1 MAEPRTQARP
11 RGRWIIAA
19 LAFMVTLWMQWSTTP
34 GVSPSDN
41 RWSRAGLNQVS
52 FLPNEWLR
60 DAFLRLQVSTAPE
73 PRILVVDID
82 EASLGELGPWPWPRE
97 RLAHLVEILLT
108 RYAARGVALDI
119 LLPAASG
126 TDGDLRLALLAAH
139 GPLVPAQAF
148 DFDFAGN
155 RPQPVLD
162 GYLGGAM
169 AGQAGGVP
177 ATGFIGN
184 FPGLARA
191 PHVGAI
197 GFIPDADGALRHVP
211 LVTRFGGKAY
221 PALGLALVNCCTGRP
236 ALAVENAGMM
246 RIPYAR
252 DWRAYTVVSAGDI
265 LAQRIA
271 PEGASERLVLIG
283 SSSLGMG
290 DRVAT
295 PLAANRPGL
304 GVQATIL
311 SALLDRQEGRQP
323 APWPGRLIACLFALA
338 SCIACTLAFPRLS
351 AANCVLL
358 LGASSALWL
367 GLAYVVAP
375 HDPVFAPVGPLG
387 TNLFLLAVA
396 VPYGW
401 QQAQRR
407 SRHLLQTLRQYVA
420 PAVVEQLLR
429 SEEEDP
435 LRPRRCD
442 VTTLVADM
450 EGYTSQVETLPVE
463 AAATLTRD
471 FLDCLTGPVI
481 DHQGT
486 LDKYTG
492 DGMMAFWG
500 APLPQAEHADLALD
514 AARAIQVRVD
524 ELSASRVRQGYQPL
538 RVRIGIE
545 SGAAMAGDFGTMFRS
560 IYTAVGDGVNTAARL
575 EQVARDFTHNV
586 IIGPGTVE
594 RSRRH
599 RFLAL
604 GERLLRGKERATPLY
619 TFEPS
624 LQASSATP
632 EQAS

>member
-1 MAEPRTQARP
+1 
-11 RGRWIIAA
+11 
-19 LAFMVTLWMQWSTTP
+19 MVTLWMQWSTTA

-367 GLAYVVAP
+367 GLAYVVVP

-624 LQASSATP
+624 LQASSTAP

>member
-1 MAEPRTQARP
+1 
-11 RGRWIIAA
+11 
-19 LAFMVTLWMQWSTTP
+19 MVTLWMQWSTTAS
-34 GVSPSDN
+34 VSPSDN
-41 RWSRAGLNQVS
+41 RWSRVGLNQVS

-73 PRILVVDID
+73 PRVLVVDID

-119 LLPAASG
+119 LLPAASN
-126 TDGDLRLALLAAH
+126 TEGDMRLALLAAH

-162 GYLGGAM
+162 GYLGGAI

-236 ALAVENAGMM
+236 PLAVENAGLM
-246 RIPYAR
+246 RIPYTR

-290 DRVAT
+290 DRVST

-311 SALLDRQEGRQP
+311 SALLDRQEGKQP

-367 GLAYVVAP
+367 GLAYIVAP

-624 LQASSATP
+624 LQASSAAP

>member
-1 MAEPRTQARP
+1 MR
-11 RGRWIIAA
+11 
-19 LAFMVTLWMQWSTTP
+19 V
-34 GVSPSDN
+34 V
-41 RWSRAGLNQVS
+41 LNQVS

-60 DAFLRLQVSTAPE
+60 DAFLRLQVSDAPE

-82 EASLGELGPWPWPRE
+82 EASLTEFGPWPWPRE
-97 RLAHLVEILLT
+97 RLGHLVEILIAN
-108 RYAARGVALDI
+108 YAARGVALDI
-119 LLPAASG
+119 LLPAP
-126 TDGDLRLALLAAH
+126 TDTPGDARLALLAAH

-162 GYLGGAM
+162 GQLGGAVK
-169 AGQAGGVP
+169 GYTGGVP
-177 ATGFIGN
+177 ATGYIGN
-184 FPGLARA
+184 YPALAAA
-191 PHVGAI
+191 PHIGAI
-197 GFIPDADGALRHVP
+197 GFIPDSDGALRHVP
-211 LVTRFGGKAY
+211 LVTRFGGQAY
-221 PALGLALVNCCTGRP
+221 PALGLALVNCCTGQAP
-236 ALAVENAGMM
+236 LALADTGLM
-246 RIPYAR
+246 RIPYTR
-252 DWRAYTVVSAGDI
+252 DWRAYTVVSAADI
-265 LAQRIA
+265 LEQRIV
-271 PEGASERLVLIG
+271 PASASGRLVLVG

-290 DRVAT
+290 DRVST

-311 SALLDRQEGRQP
+311 SALLDRQEGKLP
-323 APWPGRLIACLFALA
+323 SPWPGRLIACLFALC
-338 SCIACTLAFPRLS
+338 SSVACTLLFPRLT
-351 AANCVLL
+351 AAASVIL

-367 GLAYVVAP
+367 VLAYVAAP
-375 HDPVFAPVGPLG
+375 HDPAFAPIGPLA

-396 VPYGW
+396 VPYQW

-429 SEEEDP
+429 SEENDP

-463 AAATLTRD
+463 EAATLTRD

-481 DHQGT
+481 AHQGT

-500 APLPQAEHADLALD
+500 APLPLAEHADLALD
-514 AARAIQVRVD
+514 AAHAMTRRVA
-524 ELSASRVRQGYQPL
+524 ELSAARGVRGYQPL

-545 SGAAMAGDFGTMFRS
+545 SGAAMAGDFGTSFRS
-560 IYTAVGDGVNTAARL
+560 IYTAVGDSVNTAARL
-575 EQVARDFTHNV
+575 EQVARDFSHDV

-604 GERLLRGKERATPLY
+604 GERLLRGKERATPLF
-619 TFEPS
+619 TLDTTADQPRSDLRSRAHVAPEG
-624 LQASSATP
+624 SA
-632 EQAS
+632 

>member
-1 MAEPRTQARP
+1 
-11 RGRWIIAA
+11 
-19 LAFMVTLWMQWSTTP
+19 MVTLWTQWSTTA

-41 RWSRAGLNQVS
+41 RWSRLGLNQLS

-155 RPQPVLD
+155 RPEPVLD
-162 GYLGGAM
+162 GYLGGAI

-271 PEGASERLVLIG
+271 PQGASERLVLIG

-290 DRVAT
+290 DRVST

-311 SALLDRQEGRQP
+311 SALLDRQEGKQP
-323 APWPGRLIACLFALA
+323 APWPGRLIAGLFALA

-351 AANCVLL
+351 AASCVLL

-367 GLAYVVAP
+367 GLAYIVAP

-514 AARAIQVRVD
+514 AARAIQVRVN
-524 ELSASRVRQGYQPL
+524 ELSTSRVRQGYQPL

-624 LQASSATP
+624 LQASSAAP

>member
-1 MAEPRTQARP
+1 
-11 RGRWIIAA
+11 
-19 LAFMVTLWMQWSTTP
+19 MVTLWMQWSTTA

-41 RWSRAGLNQVS
+41 RWSRVGLNQVS

-119 LLPAASG
+119 LLPAASN
-126 TDGDLRLALLAAH
+126 TEGDMRLALLAAH

-162 GYLGGAM
+162 GYLGGAI

-236 ALAVENAGMM
+236 PLAIENAGLM
-246 RIPYAR
+246 RIPYTR

-290 DRVAT
+290 DRVST

-311 SALLDRQEGRQP
+311 SALLDRQEGKQP

-367 GLAYVVAP
+367 GVAYIVAP

-624 LQASSATP
+624 LQASSAAP

>member
-1 MAEPRTQARP
+1 
-11 RGRWIIAA
+11 
-19 LAFMVTLWMQWSTTP
+19 MVTLWMQWSTTP

>member
-1 MAEPRTQARP
+1 
-11 RGRWIIAA
+11 
-19 LAFMVTLWMQWSTTP
+19 MVTLWMQWSTMA

-41 RWSRAGLNQVS
+41 RWSRFGLNQVS

-73 PRILVVDID
+73 PRVLVVDID

-126 TDGDLRLALLAAH
+126 TDGDMRLALLAAH

-162 GYLGGAM
+162 GYLGGAI

-236 ALAVENAGMM
+236 PLAIDNAGLM
-246 RIPYAR
+246 RIPYTR

-290 DRVAT
+290 DRVST

-311 SALLDRQEGRQP
+311 SALLDRQEGKQP

-338 SCIACTLAFPRLS
+338 SC
-351 AANCVLL
+351 
-358 LGASSALWL
+358 GA
-367 GLAYVVAP
+367 
-375 HDPVFAPVGPLG
+375 
-387 TNLFLLAVA
+387 
-396 VPYGW
+396 
-401 QQAQRR
+401 
-407 SRHLLQTLRQYVA
+407 
-420 PAVVEQLLR
+420 
-429 SEEEDP
+429 
-435 LRPRRCD
+435 
-442 VTTLVADM
+442 
-450 EGYTSQVETLPVE
+450 
-463 AAATLTRD
+463 
-471 FLDCLTGPVI
+471 
-481 DHQGT
+481 
-486 LDKYTG
+486 
-492 DGMMAFWG
+492 
-500 APLPQAEHADLALD
+500 
-514 AARAIQVRVD
+514 
-524 ELSASRVRQGYQPL
+524 
-538 RVRIGIE
+538 
-545 SGAAMAGDFGTMFRS
+545 TM
-560 IYTAVGDGVNTAARL
+560 
-575 EQVARDFTHNV
+575 
-586 IIGPGTVE
+586 
-594 RSRRH
+594 
-599 RFLAL
+599 
-604 GERLLRGKERATPLY
+604 
-619 TFEPS
+619 
-624 LQASSATP
+624 
-632 EQAS
+632 

>member
-1 MAEPRTQARP
+1 
-11 RGRWIIAA
+11 
-19 LAFMVTLWMQWSTTP
+19 MVTLWTQWSTTA

-41 RWSRAGLNQVS
+41 RWSRLGLNQVS

-162 GYLGGAM
+162 GYLGGAI

-290 DRVAT
+290 DRVST

-311 SALLDRQEGRQP
+311 SALLDRQEGKQP
-323 APWPGRLIACLFALA
+323 APWPGRLIAGLFALA

-367 GLAYVVAP
+367 GLAYIVAP

-514 AARAIQVRVD
+514 AARAIQVRVN
-524 ELSASRVRQGYQPL
+524 ELSTSRVRQGYQPL

-624 LQASSATP
+624 LQASSAAA

>member
-1 MAEPRTQARP
+1 MAEPRTQART

-19 LAFMVTLWMQWSTTP
+19 LAFMVTLWTQWSTTA

-41 RWSRAGLNQVS
+41 RWSRLGLNQVS

-162 GYLGGAM
+162 GYLGGAI

-290 DRVAT
+290 DRVST

-311 SALLDRQEGRQP
+311 SALLDRQEGKQP
-323 APWPGRLIACLFALA
+323 APWPGRLIAGLFALA

-367 GLAYVVAP
+367 GLAYIVAP

-514 AARAIQVRVD
+514 AARAIQVRVN
-524 ELSASRVRQGYQPL
+524 ELSTSRVRQGYQPL

-624 LQASSATP
+624 LQASSAAA
-632 EQAS
+632 EQTS